1 MNNMIN
7 VIRHTKSLISP
18 PLCISSVNKFST
30 IQPKK
35 ENPFTTYML
44 PRTLVP
50 STISLIYNPKGE
62 VLHNPQASNTH
73 PLHPHRANY
82 ITDLIRVPKSFIES
96 TAANSLGAEKRK
108 IRRLPRSPYA

>member
-1 MNNMIN
+1 MIK
-7 VIRHTKSLISP
+7 HTKILISP
-18 PLCISSVNKFST
+18 PLCVSSVNKFST

-35 ENPFTTYML
+35 ENSFTTYML

-50 STISLIYNPKGE
+50 STISLIYNPRGE
-62 VLHNPQASNTH
+62 VLHNSYASNTH

-82 ITDLIRVPKSFIES
+82 ITNLIGVPKSFIQS

-108 IRRLPRSPYA
+108 IGRLPRSPYA